1 MHFEAHSKFRK
12 GWVISLQ
19 NLHSNLPFFFFDPAE
34 NDNVIKYFKIRRQIS
49 KFHDLAKR
57 HDPHKSEKLSEI

>member
-1 MHFEAHSKFRK
+1 MHSEAYSKFRK

-19 NLHSNLPFFFFDPAE
+19 NLHSDLPVFFDPAE
-34 NDNVIKYFKIRRQIS
+34 NDKVIKYFKIRRQIS